1 MKLPKRMDMDR
12 ACPYHSN
19 GCLGLNATKDRQ
31 CMDCRCD
38 KEEQGAEIIKATS
51 DDQSVVMIFAVVVIP
66 NVPSSNV
73 IDMSTENENE

>member
-1 MKLPKRMDMDR
+1 
-12 ACPYHSN
+12 
-19 GCLGLNATKDRQ
+19 
-31 CMDCRCD
+31 MDCRCD